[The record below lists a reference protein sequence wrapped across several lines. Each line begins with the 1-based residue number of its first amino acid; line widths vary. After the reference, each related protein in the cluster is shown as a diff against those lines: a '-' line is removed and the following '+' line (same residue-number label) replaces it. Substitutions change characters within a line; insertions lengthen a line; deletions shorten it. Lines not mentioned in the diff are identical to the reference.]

1 MSLSPRTKELID
13 PSAHILLHEAMMAT
27 EDGKIQVQRVETSRR
42 KYGWLSKGKPTA
54 KKVVYNFLKFG
65 LVNCY
70 IFFFWGGFQNK
81 CNSGYFNLF
90 VFYEGNPFL
99 TSTISPVFQC
109 VGRAQILSKFP
120 IH

>member
-27 EDGKIQVQRVETSRR
+27 EDGKIQVHRGSTWKPHESR

-54 KKVVYNFLKFG
+54 KKVLYNVLKFG

-70 IFFFWGGFQNK
+70 FFGGLPKQM
-81 CNSGYFNLF
+81 
-90 VFYEGNPFL
+90 
-99 TSTISPVFQC
+99 
-109 VGRAQILSKFP
+109 
-120 IH
+120 